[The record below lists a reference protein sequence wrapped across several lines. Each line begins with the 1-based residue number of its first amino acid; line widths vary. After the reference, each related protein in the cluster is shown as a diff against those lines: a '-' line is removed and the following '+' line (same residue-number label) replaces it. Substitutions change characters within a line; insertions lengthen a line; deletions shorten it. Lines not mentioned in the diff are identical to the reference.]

1 MLEGILFFPV
11 TPFGADGS
19 VDIPKLSDHLKTG
32 IEAGAGGVFAAC
44 GTGEFHALDVE
55 EYSAVVRAAVDAAA
69 GRVPVFAGA
78 GGPLP
83 LARRFAEAAEAAG
96 ADGLLLMPP
105 YLVAGPPAGLVA
117 YVREVVTAG
126 SLPVIVY
133 QRGTA
138 RFDVASAC
146 EVARM
151 PQVVGLKDGT
161 GDLDLLSRIVTAV
174 RADPATGG
182 KDFQFFNGLPTAEGT
197 VPAYRGIGVD
207 LYSSA
212 VFCFAPEIA
221 LAFRQAVTDG
231 DEDTVQ
237 RLLAGFFHPLI
248 ALRERVPGYSVS
260 LVKAGVRLGGLDV
273 GGVRPPLTDPAPADL
288 ADLEELIARVP
299 ALLADAAAS
308 PARTPT
314 AAGTETAAR

>member
-1 MLEGILFFPV
+1 MLKGILFFPV
-11 TPFGADGS
+11 TPFTEDGS
-19 VDIPKLSDHLKTG
+19 IDTAKLSDHLRAG

-44 GTGEFHALDVE
+44 GTGEFHALDLAE
-55 EYSAVVRAAVDAAA
+55 FASVVRTAVRVAA

-83 LARRFAEAAEAAG
+83 LARQYARAAEEAG

-117 YVREVVTAG
+117 YVREVVAAG

-138 RFDVASAC
+138 RFDVPAAL
-146 EVARM
+146 EVARL
-151 PQVVGLKDGT
+151 PRVVGLKDGT
-161 GDLDLLSRIVTAV
+161 GDLELLARIVTAV

-182 KDFQFFNGLPTAEGT
+182 REFQFFNGMPTAEGSQL
-197 VPAYRGIGVD
+197 AYRGIGVD

-212 VFCFAPEIA
+212 AFCFAPETA
-221 LAFRQAVTDG
+221 LAFHRALATG
-231 DEDTVQ
+231 DDELAQ

-248 ALRERVPGYSVS
+248 ALRERVPGYAVA
-260 LVKAGVRLGGLDV
+260 LVKAAVRLRGLDV
-273 GGVRPPLTDPAPADL
+273 GGVRPPLIDPAPGDL
-288 ADLEELIARVP
+288 AELEEIIARG
-299 ALLADAAAS
+299 AAI
-308 PARTPT
+308 R
-314 AAGTETAAR
+314 

>member
-1 MLEGILFFPV
+1 MDEVLVLQGILFFPV

-19 VDIPKLSDHLKTG
+19 VDVAKLSDHLKTG
-32 IEAGAGGVFAAC
+32 IEAGPGGVFVAC
-44 GTGEFHALDVE
+44 GTGEFHALGVE
-55 EYSAVVRAAVDAAA
+55 EYAEVVRTAVRMAD

-78 GGPLP
+78 GGALP
-83 LARRFAEAAEAAG
+83 LARQYARAAEESG

-117 YVREVVTAG
+117 YVREVVSAT
-126 SLPVIVY
+126 SLDVIVY
-133 QRGTA
+133 QRANA
-138 RFDVASAC
+138 RLDVTSAL

-151 PQVVGLKDGT
+151 PRVVGLKDGT

-182 KDFQFFNGLPTAEGT
+182 PAFQFFNGMPTAEGT
-197 VPAYRGIGVD
+197 QLAYRGIGVD

-221 LAFRQAVTDG
+221 VAFHRAVTTG
-231 DEDTVQ
+231 DADTVQ
-237 RLLAGFFHPLI
+237 RLLAGFYHPLI

-260 LVKAGVRLGGLDV
+260 LVKAAVRLRGLDV
-273 GGVRPPLTDPAPADL
+273 GGVRPPLVDPAPEDL
-288 ADLEELIARVP
+288 AELERIIARGED
-299 ALLADAAAS
+299 L
-308 PARTPT
+308 R
-314 AAGTETAAR
+314 